1 VTSQQT
7 SQKEKPT
14 KLYVTLAGIPLFF
27 TLEWPFRPSTG
38 GADFFV
44 LHGDIRVAGADG
56 LHAPVA
62 VNLTQTLRDV
72 LPSLD
77 PKDTEAP
84 VIDALRKE
92 VDNKQIEFLKSG
104 KLLPL
109 AFSSRFYDRKRQKWA
124 FQHAS
129 KDELSHFL
137 RRKIYWEQKLKA
149 TPGKTSLFDPV
160 DLLYFDV
167 SADLVREVAR
177 QLASEGLIR
186 VEGEYAEATD
196 ALLAQGLMIES
207 QMKRALEDLERKH
220 AFERG

>member
-1 VTSQQT
+1 QETSR
-7 SQKEKPT
+7 KEKPT

-44 LHGDIRVAGADG
+44 LHCDIRVAGTDG

-62 VNLTQTLRDV
+62 VNLSQTLRDV
-72 LPSLD
+72 LSSLD

-84 VIDALRKE
+84 VINALRKE

-129 KDELSHFL
+129 
-137 RRKIYWEQKLKA
+137 
-149 TPGKTSLFDPV
+149 
-160 DLLYFDV
+160 
-167 SADLVREVAR
+167 
-177 QLASEGLIR
+177 
-186 VEGEYAEATD
+186 
-196 ALLAQGLMIES
+196 
-207 QMKRALEDLERKH
+207 
-220 AFERG
+220 